1 MPIKG
6 EPNLFHKEYF
16 YQEPDNPILPIGS
29 QDLPPFGPP
38 YEDSEKVFES
48 IKNSEHKNYV
58 DKPENSHTYENNF
71 IESYQSTLFRKTP
84 RQKLK
89 FQREAPTFETNV
101 NEFNQYKPDY
111 EPAIDDIAAPSPLYE
126 SDDGQY
132 GGYEFPKFESKHE
145 EINFG
150 NSVKSKINGKFV
162 SNKLT
167 PRPYRHS
174 NPSPKPTVPTR
185 SETHKSPFRTNPD
198 SQNNLNLVKV
208 SPTPESVGYQFMS
221 VHDSEFEFEF
231 PKDTPSTTE
240 EPQQNHVSHQ
250 APLQNHVSH
259 QAPQQNHVSHQA
271 PQQNHVSHQ
280 TLKEKRHNKA
290 RDVPKHQSNY
300 FNLHTASTGSV
311 DKETNKYYQKQTIKD
326 TRSIPKTNSK
336 PTKLTKPYISVK
348 PRGDQFYWEQKQE
361 NSYSFQSQ
369 GPIKVNEPNS
379 GNYFTPTSLKL
390 AHHRLATVGKLSNN
404 MSMITIFGQKLCFYE
419 KFQYHLMYELF
430 KLGIMHG

>member
-174 NPSPKPTVPTR
+174 NPSPKPTVPMQVQNSLYFGTR
-185 SETHKSPFRTNPD
+185 KSEQGSRI
-198 SQNNLNLVKV
+198 L
-208 SPTPESVGYQFMS
+208 
-221 VHDSEFEFEF
+221 
-231 PKDTPSTTE
+231 
-240 EPQQNHVSHQ
+240 
-250 APLQNHVSH
+250 LQM
-259 QAPQQNHVSHQA
+259 
-271 PQQNHVSHQ
+271 
-280 TLKEKRHNKA
+280 KA
-290 RDVPKHQSNY
+290 GELRPN
-300 FNLHTASTGSV
+300 
-311 DKETNKYYQKQTIKD
+311 
-326 TRSIPKTNSK
+326 
-336 PTKLTKPYISVK
+336 KLTPM
-348 PRGDQFYWEQKQE
+348 
-361 NSYSFQSQ
+361 NSSYRNPARHCCQ
-369 GPIKVNEPNS
+369 
-379 GNYFTPTSLKL
+379 
-390 AHHRLATVGKLSNN
+390 
-404 MSMITIFGQKLCFYE
+404 
-419 KFQYHLMYELF
+419 
-430 KLGIMHG
+430 

>member
-126 SDDGQY
+126 SDNGQY

-150 NSVKSKINGKFV
+150 NSVKSKINGKLVLGIVAERGPENYPSLRRAWGWERLFCTYV
-162 SNKLT
+162 RKRNLCLCPPTFFERNK
-167 PRPYRHS
+167 
-174 NPSPKPTVPTR
+174 
-185 SETHKSPFRTNPD
+185 
-198 SQNNLNLVKV
+198 
-208 SPTPESVGYQFMS
+208 
-221 VHDSEFEFEF
+221 
-231 PKDTPSTTE
+231 
-240 EPQQNHVSHQ
+240 
-250 APLQNHVSH
+250 
-259 QAPQQNHVSHQA
+259 
-271 PQQNHVSHQ
+271 
-280 TLKEKRHNKA
+280 
-290 RDVPKHQSNY
+290 
-300 FNLHTASTGSV
+300 
-311 DKETNKYYQKQTIKD
+311 TIKD
-326 TRSIPKTNSK
+326 GGVAS
-336 PTKLTKPYISVK
+336 
-348 PRGDQFYWEQKQE
+348 Q
-361 NSYSFQSQ
+361 QS
-369 GPIKVNEPNS
+369 
-379 GNYFTPTSLKL
+379 
-390 AHHRLATVGKLSNN
+390 
-404 MSMITIFGQKLCFYE
+404 
-419 KFQYHLMYELF
+419 
-430 KLGIMHG
+430 